1 MATVDLGAIRFNWK
15 GAYAAGTAYVVDD
28 VVSSGGSSYMCILAV
43 TGTAPPNATYWSLM
57 AQGGDVSTTISTQG
71 DLLYRDG
78 SGLQRLAKG
87 TAGQVLTINS
97 GATAPEWA
105 ALTPFDPAQ
114 LEMNMAILAFKVA
127 AGDSLS
133 KFQMV
138 DQIIDDYADETGID
152 TTNSVNA
159 GHIESTGTYAGR
171 IPSTNYYGDSSDG
184 ALSTTANV
192 THTVQNK
199 NGSYDGDMLVKNY
212 TDLTINSGHTMTVDQ
227 PCRGMMIFVSGD
239 CVINGT
245 LSMKE
250 KGPLANPSNSGGS
263 DSNAVSTN
271 GLQIGIETSGGSS
284 SFTNANTNFNGCGT
298 AARTA
303 VGNFGNISSSGEI
316 VTVVRAGGT
325 GGNGGNSNSSS
336 QGFPGVNGGTITNG
350 TGGGGSGAGYTN
362 PGDGSA
368 GTCFSGG
375 SGGGGAQS
383 STGGAATAF
392 GGAGGA
398 GTSAHTSCNNGG
410 AGNPG
415 GAHSD
420 SSGYSEDSSTP
431 AGGLGGLLFL
441 FVKGTLSI
449 GGSGVVTAAGGNGGG
464 LVSTAN
470 SSYSG
475 SYSSGGGA
483 GGGGRAVV
491 VYGGAL
497 SNSGSITAAGGLGVG
512 VNTGLQSGPGGNGG
526 AGVVSTINGLVLSG
540 YSDMTLIST
549 QTTHTAGSGAA
560 TPTSTDLVILVEDA
574 AGTSVI
580 NTNVKAYVG
589 QSATSTPVYTSAVT
603 LVDEG
608 LWGTNKRIFAARNI
622 DTSALSGTKMN
633 YKITTHSQSASMDTR
648 IHSTSLAWA

>member
-1 MATVDLGAIRFNWK
+1 MSLTKVTSNVIADGTIPSTAT
-15 GAYAAGTAYVVDD
+15 
-28 VVSSGGSSYMCILAV
+28 
-43 TGTAPPNATYWSLM
+43 
-57 AQGGDVSTTISTQG
+57 
-71 DLLYRDG
+71 
-78 SGLQRLAKG
+78 
-87 TAGQVLTINS
+87 
-97 GATAPEWA
+97 
-105 ALTPFDPAQ
+105 
-114 LEMNMAILAFKVA
+114 LEYNQAILAFKVA
-127 AGDSLS
+127 SSNQLA
-133 KFQMV
+133 KFNMV
-138 DQIIDDYADETGID
+138 DQVIDEYVDNTGID
-152 TTNSVNA
+152 TTNSVNDYIY
-159 GHIESTGTYAGR
+159 GGYYSGR
-171 IPSTNYYGDSSDG
+171 SVSSNYFGDDSDG
-184 ALSTTANV
+184 TLSTTGNV

-199 NGSYDGDMLVKNY
+199 SGSYDGDMVVKNY
-212 TDLTINSGHTMTVDQ
+212 TNLTINAGHTMTVDQ

-250 KGPLANPSNSGGS
+250 KGPLANPSNAGGS
-263 DSNAVSTN
+263 DANAVSAN

-284 SFTNANTNFNGCGT
+284 SFTNASTNFNGCGT

-303 VGNFGNISSSGEI
+303 VGNFGNITSNGEI
-316 VTVVRAGGT
+316 VTVVRVGGA
-325 GGNGGNSNSSS
+325 GGNGGDSNSYT
-336 QGFPGVNGGTITNG
+336 QGFPGVVGGTIANG

-375 SGGGGAQS
+375 SGGGGAQN

-392 GGAGGA
+392 GGAGGD

-420 SSGYSEDSSTP
+420 TAGYSEDSSTSP
-431 AGGLGGLLFL
+431 GGLGGLLFL
-441 FVKGTLSI
+441 FVKGDLTI
-449 GGSGVVTAAGGNGGG
+449 GGSGLVTAAGGNGGG
-464 LVSTAN
+464 LVSATN

-491 VYGGAL
+491 VHGGTL

-512 VNTGLQSGPGGNGG
+512 ITTGTQSGPGGNGG
-526 AGVVSTINGLVLSG
+526 AGVVSTINGTTLG
-540 YSDMTLIST
+540 PYTDMTLIST
-549 QTTHTAGSGAA
+549 QTTHTAGSGSA
-560 TPTSTDLVILVEDA
+560 TPTTADLVILVEDN
-574 AGTSVI
+574 AGTSVV

-589 QSATSTPVYTSAVT
+589 QSATSTPAYTAAVT

-648 IHSTSLAWA
+648 IHATSLAWA